1 MQFRWVPVSGEASVE
16 SPNHLRFPGG
26 TSTYTTEEG
35 EIKHDGAKVA
45 QMLSDARFS
54 GGKVSATIN
63 FKKISERL
71 AAGITLMANPELGA
85 HLSVILGSGPLC
97 SVRMWPGISS
107 QNGSTGATPTWTDY
121 GAVGSAT
128 SLLENH
134 DYHLEVSVTGSR
146 VVVVLDGVQLINT
159 DLKYSVPKYTLG
171 AWFFSKDEIDF
182 RDFRVSSV
190 SATAF
195 VVMEFTE
202 SFNDLYAQVIKPI
215 CEQFSVET
223 LRADERYGPGSIL
236 TDIQKQIVESS
247 LIIADITPMNAN
259 VFYEVGYAHA
269 LRKPTILLAQRGT
282 KLPFDISG
290 FRTIFYDNTIN
301 GKAKVEEGLQRHLKA
316 VLSGTL

>member
-1 MQFRWVPVSGEASVE
+1 M
-16 SPNHLRFPGG
+16 
-26 TSTYTTEEG
+26 
-35 EIKHDGAKVA
+35 
-45 QMLSDARFS
+45 
-54 GGKVSATIN
+54 
-63 FKKISERL
+63 
-71 AAGITLMANPELGA
+71 
-85 HLSVILGSGPLC
+85 
-97 SVRMWPGISS
+97 
-107 QNGSTGATPTWTDY
+107 
-121 GAVGSAT
+121 
-128 SLLENH
+128 
-134 DYHLEVSVTGSR
+134 
-146 VVVVLDGVQLINT
+146 VLDGVQLINT